1 MKQSQLYALYDS
13 DPESVV
19 VDFLEYVRA
28 SYGLPEA
35 PAVLDMGCCP
45 GRLLVPLSQFGWS
58 VTGYEP
64 DSDYAPAAREALR
77 DVPGAEFRQGS
88 FGDLEERAAY
98 DLIAAVNGPTTIS
111 WSRQPAATRSSD
123 ALGHFV
129 REVSCSWICRTS
141 CGFSMTTANRL
152 RCV

>member
-13 DPESVV
+13 DPESV

-35 PAVLDMGCCP
+35 PAVCGP
-45 GRLLVPLSQFGWS
+45 GRLRVPLSLLGWS
-58 VTGYEP
+58 VTRYEP

-77 DVPGAEFRQGS
+77 DVPEAEFRQGG

-98 DLIAAVNGPTTIS
+98 DLIAAVNGPY
-111 WSRQPAATRSSD
+111 
-123 ALGHFV
+123 
-129 REVSCSWICRTS
+129 
-141 CGFSMTTANRL
+141 
-152 RCV
+152 